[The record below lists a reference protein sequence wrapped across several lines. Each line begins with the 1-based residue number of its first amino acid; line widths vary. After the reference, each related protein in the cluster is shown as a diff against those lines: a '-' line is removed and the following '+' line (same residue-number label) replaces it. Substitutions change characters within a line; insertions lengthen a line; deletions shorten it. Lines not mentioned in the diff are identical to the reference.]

1 MRIAVISDI
10 HGNALALEAV
20 LADIG
25 RQAVDVICNLG
36 DHFSGPVDPLGT
48 AQLLRGAGAISILGN
63 HDRYLLDEAPEDM
76 SKVDRIAIEAL
87 RPCDLDWLRTLSE
100 TDTLSDILYLCH
112 GTPSADD
119 VHWLQTKDEDGKFFP
134 TQADAIAEQCRGIAF
149 PLICCGHSH
158 VARQVRLEGGQV
170 VFNPGS
176 VGRPAYTMADPISIA
191 QLSPDAGY
199 ALVTKKS
206 AEWDIELR
214 QVPYDHMSAAQ
225 QARDHGAKAW
235 AKNLE
240 MGWQR

>member
-1 MRIAVISDI
+1 MRIAVLSDV

-25 RQAVDVICNLG
+25 RQATDVICNLG

-48 AQLLRGAGAISILGN
+48 AQLLRGFDAISILGN

-87 RPCDLDWLRTLSE
+87 RPCDLDWLRSLPE
-100 TDTLSDILYLCH
+100 TDVVGDVLYLCH
-112 GTPSADD
+112 GTPASDD
-119 VHWLQTKDEDGKFFP
+119 THWLQTKDADGRFFP
-134 TQADAIAEQCRGIAF
+134 TAPDVIASACEEIAL

-158 VARQVRLEGGQV
+158 VARAVKLENGQI

-176 VGRPAYTMADPISIA
+176 VGRPAYTMADPTSIA
-191 QLSPDAGY
+191 RLSPDAGY
-199 ALVTKKS
+199 ALVTQKG

-214 QVPYDHMSAAQ
+214 QVPYDYMSAAQ
-225 QARDHGAKAW
+225 QARDHGAKTW